1 MTNKKNN
8 DVNNNKKICPY
19 CGGGHINKN
28 GNKYSKQRYICRDC
42 KKSFSDSDNRIKRNV
57 ILKELALLLYS
68 SNVSIRSI
76 QRTLNIMYNTN
87 ISISLIPKWIKSSA
101 KLLEF
106 KNKEEQKN
114 KLNGSNNKQTINI
127 LEMDEL
133 WTYYM
138 DKDKETGKNV
148 KKNSKYGLLLT
159 ETEIKLLHLI

>member
-1 MTNKKNN
+1 
-8 DVNNNKKICPY
+8 
-19 CGGGHINKN
+19 
-28 GNKYSKQRYICRDC
+28 
-42 KKSFSDSDNRIKRNV
+42 
-57 ILKELALLLYS
+57 
-68 SNVSIRSI
+68 
-76 QRTLNIMYNTN
+76 MYNTN

-114 KLNGSNNKQTINI
+114 KLNNNSNNKQTINI

-133 WTYYM
+133 WTYCM

>member
-1 MTNKKNN
+1 M
-8 DVNNNKKICPY
+8 
-19 CGGGHINKN
+19 
-28 GNKYSKQRYICRDC
+28 
-42 KKSFSDSDNRIKRNV
+42 
-57 ILKELALLLYS
+57 LLYS

-76 QRTLNIMYNTN
+76 QRTLNIIYDTN

-114 KLNGSNNKQTINI
+114 KLNGSNDKQTINI